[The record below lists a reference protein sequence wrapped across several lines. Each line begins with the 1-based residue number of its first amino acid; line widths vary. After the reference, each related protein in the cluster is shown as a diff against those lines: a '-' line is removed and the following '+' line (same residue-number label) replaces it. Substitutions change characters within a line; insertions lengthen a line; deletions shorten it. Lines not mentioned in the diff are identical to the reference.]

1 MEDPEAIAMN
11 AIAGA
16 LARLDELDEDART
29 RVLTWMV
36 SRWGPFPGTQER
48 HRRSPDFRDSRDQA
62 PYTEGQTLEIEPTA
76 PGRRDHQAVAYLDD
90 GNMVVVEDARHLI
103 GSRIQIEVT
112 AVRPQSRGRWIVF
125 AQVAQTDE
133 ERW

>member
-1 MEDPEAIAMN
+1 MDDPEANAMN

-16 LARLDELDEDART
+16 MARLDELEEDARS

-36 SRWGPFPGTQER
+36 SRWGPFPGTPER
-48 HRRSPDFRDSRDQA
+48 ARRSPDHA
-62 PYTEGQTLEIEPTA
+62 PYREGQTLEIELSA
-76 PGRRDHQAVAYLDD
+76 PGRREHQAVGYLDD

-103 GSRIQIEVT
+103 GSRVRVDVT

-125 AQVAQTDE
+125 AQVIAPGE

>member
-1 MEDPEAIAMN
+1 
-11 AIAGA
+11 
-16 LARLDELDEDART
+16 
-29 RVLTWMV
+29 
-36 SRWGPFPGTQER
+36 
-48 HRRSPDFRDSRDQA
+48 
-62 PYTEGQTLEIEPTA
+62 
-76 PGRRDHQAVAYLDD
+76 
-90 GNMVVVEDARHLI
+90 MVVVEDARHLI